1 MYAVPD
7 DFASRPFHRAEAIAA
22 GISRHVL
29 QGPSFVRLH
38 QGVYRHRLH
47 VMSFADEVAAARLA
61 LPDQARTTG
70 ITRIQELGI
79 DFGPRRPLH
88 FVIEGD
94 HHLALDEV
102 FLHRTLRCPPTDEGG
117 VRAEAAWAAY
127 CAEARTIDA
136 IKVGCVLAN
145 RRRLDL
151 GLLEQLLT
159 EEPWRR
165 GVAEARWV
173 VGYLDERCVSL
184 PEAEV
189 LTMMRF
195 AGLPEPDVNVPLQ
208 IDDRV
213 LITPDFWFAAWR
225 RAVEYEGSQHQTDR
239 DQYTCDIDRYALYR
253 RNGADY
259 LQVTKELARIPK
271 ELMRRVHR
279 LLVEGGYAGAEPDFE
294 GTWLS
299 LFLPL
304 HDVVRPRVHRQR

>member
-22 GISRHVL
+22 GISRHVI

-38 QGVYRHRLH
+38 HSVYRHRQH
-47 VMSFADEVAAARLA
+47 VMSFADEVVAARLA
-61 LPDQARTTG
+61 LPANAQTTG
-70 ITRIQELGI
+70 ITRIQELGVE
-79 DFGPRRPLH
+79 FGPRRPLH

-94 HHLALDEV
+94 HHLALDGV
-102 FLHRTLRCPPTDEGG
+102 FLHRTLRSPPTDDAG
-117 VRAEAAWAAY
+117 VRTEAAWVAY

-145 RRRLDL
+145 RGHLDP
-151 GLLEQLLT
+151 GLLDQMLT

-165 GVAEARWV
+165 GVAEARWI
-173 VGYLDERCVSL
+173 VGYLDDRCVSL

-189 LTMMRF
+189 LTMIRF

-208 IDDRV
+208 IDDLT

-239 DQYTCDIDRYALYR
+239 SQYTGDIDRYALYR

-259 LQVTKELARIPK
+259 LQVTKELARLPK
-271 ELMRRVHR
+271 EMMRRVHR
-279 LLVEGGYAGAEPDFE
+279 LLVEGGYAGAQPDFA
-294 GTWLS
+294 GVWLT

-304 HDVVRPRVHRQR
+304 RDVVRPRAPQQR